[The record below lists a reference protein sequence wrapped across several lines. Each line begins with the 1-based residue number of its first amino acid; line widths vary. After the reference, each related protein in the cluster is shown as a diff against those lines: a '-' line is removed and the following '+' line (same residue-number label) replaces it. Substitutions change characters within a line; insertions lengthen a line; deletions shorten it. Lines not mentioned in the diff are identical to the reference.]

1 MIDRIHHRLMLCAV
15 LSALIF
21 SGAMPAQIP
30 GPSGDADTLHVNST
44 EVLVDAVVTDK
55 KGNIP
60 RDLTAQNFKIL
71 EDGREQKITSFSFS
85 GSGEPGRRAKRFMAL
100 VFDDDLPGFR
110 EAARRFVEEN
120 ADPDL
125 YIAVYAR
132 TGKKVH
138 AVLPFTSNAAR
149 IQAALNT
156 MQIGPLT
163 AGAYLER
170 NLRSPLMERVDQV
183 AAEMAPIRGRKAMA
197 LFSIGIAALAGTI
210 TRPNGTTAA
219 PGPPS
224 TPLDREMLQTIDDC
238 KKANVAVFGFNVN
251 PQIPDSVVSLAEDKN
266 LSGQS
271 DHVRGTNYIRD
282 LAEGTGGRYGTP
294 SANRLASFLGNIATE
309 QSDYY
314 VLGYTPAA
322 GAVSKN
328 CHKLKVTVDRKG
340 LDVEA
345 RDSYC
350 TPGAP
355 DSPLKPAEK
364 ALEARS
370 ASGGKGSVAV
380 SMQATWFYASRNRV
394 VGDVAMDIDAAA
406 MRMKG
411 KLEADLPV
419 TILAYREDGSVAAR
433 FGDTLDLMFES
444 QARLDEFR
452 KTPYRY
458 SNQITLQPGTYRVR
472 VSAGVAERAFGS
484 AEQTLKIAPWGGET
498 LSASAVALAR
508 TDRPSEEVTAEID
521 SSLLVGL
528 HRLVT
533 KGREFLP
540 MGGNVFR
547 AHETGLFYVEV
558 YDPQLVAGA
567 AKNAAAPV
575 LEVSVVDRAA
585 GAQRLDSG
593 PIDTRE
599 WLRPD
604 SSTIP
609 ISMRIPSADLP
620 PGAYTLEL
628 RIKLAEGG
636 DEVARW
642 ADFEVQ

>member
-1 MIDRIHHRLMLCAV
+1 MTNRIHRRFIRCGV
-15 LSALIF
+15 LAALIF
-21 SGAMPAQIP
+21 SRAMPAQSP
-30 GPSGDADTLHVNST
+30 TPSADSTLHVNST

-55 KGNIP
+55 KGSIP

-85 GSGEPGRRAKRFMAL
+85 GSGETGRRARRFMAL
-100 VFDDDLPGFR
+100 MFDADSPAFR
-110 EAARRFVEEN
+110 DAAKRFVEEN
-120 ADPDL
+120 AGPDL

-132 TGKKVH
+132 TEEKIH

-149 IQAALNT
+149 IQAALSS
-156 MQIGPLT
+156 MQVGPTRDMRDVSLM
-163 AGAYLER
+163 
-170 NLRSPLMERVDQV
+170 PLLDRVDRV

-197 LFSIGIAALAGTI
+197 LFTGAYLGFQGTV
-210 TRPNGTTAA
+210 TLPNGATVESPAKS
-219 PGPPS
+219 GPFRPV
-224 TPLDREMLQTIDDC
+224 QHTIDDC
-238 KKANVAVFGFNVN
+238 KKVNVAVFGFNLNAQNADAAVYK
-251 PQIPDSVVSLAEDKN
+251 AELDRE
-266 LSGQS
+266 LSDRPVYGRN
-271 DHVRGTNYIRD
+271 DIRD
-282 LAEGTGGRYGTP
+282 LAEGTGGRYGAP
-294 SANRLASFLGNIATE
+294 GANQLASFLGNIATE

-322 GAVSKN
+322 DAVSKN

-340 LDVEA
+340 FDVQA

-350 TPGAP
+350 TSGAP
-355 DSPLKPAEK
+355 DSSLKPAEK

-370 ASGGKGSVAV
+370 AVGAKGSVAV

-394 VGDVAMDIDAAA
+394 AADVAMDIDTAA

-433 FGDTLDLMFES
+433 FGDTVDLKFAS

-458 SNQITLQPGTYRVR
+458 SNQISLQPGTYRVR

-498 LSASAVALAR
+498 LSASAVALAK
-508 TDRPSEEVTAEID
+508 TDQPFEEVTAEID
-521 SSLLVGL
+521 GSMLVGL

-547 AHETGLFYVEV
+547 AHEAGLFYVEV

-575 LEVSVVDRAA
+575 LEVNVVDPAA
-585 GAQRLDSG
+585 GSQKLDSG

-599 WLRPD
+599 WVRPN
-604 SSTIP
+604 SATIP
-609 ISMRIPSADLP
+609 ISMRVPSADLP

-636 DEVARW
+636 DEVVRS

>member
-1 MIDRIHHRLMLCAV
+1 MPLISKPSAHAHA
-15 LSALIF
+15 ALIYVTV
-21 SGAMPAQIP
+21 GALVMVWTAVWFAFAYNYPPHADYP
-30 GPSGDADTLHVNST
+30 YGYDDAPSFEIHALDSANVRTLVAPDAPTNEHELRLLDNGDYLLFADQLTSHV
-44 EVLVDAVVTDK
+44 
-55 KGNIP
+55 
-60 RDLTAQNFKIL
+60 DLTGL
-71 EDGREQKITSFSFS
+71 GTY
-85 GSGEPGRRAKRFMAL
+85 GSDE
-100 VFDDDLPGFR
+100 
-110 EAARRFVEEN
+110 
-120 ADPDL
+120 
-125 YIAVYAR
+125 
-132 TGKKVH
+132 
-138 AVLPFTSNAAR
+138 
-149 IQAALNT
+149 
-156 MQIGPLT
+156 
-163 AGAYLER
+163 
-170 NLRSPLMERVDQV
+170 
-183 AAEMAPIRGRKAMA
+183 
-197 LFSIGIAALAGTI
+197 
-210 TRPNGTTAA
+210 
-219 PGPPS
+219 
-224 TPLDREMLQTIDDC
+224 TIDDC
-238 KKANVAVFGFNVN
+238 KKANVVVFGFNVN
-251 PQIPDSVVSLAEDKN
+251 PQTPDSAVSVAEDKN
-266 LSGQS
+266 LRDQS

-294 SANRLASFLGNIATE
+294 SSNKLAAFLGKIVTE

-322 GAVSKN
+322 GAASKN
-328 CHKLKVTVDRKG
+328 CHRLKVTVDRKG

-350 TPGAP
+350 TLGAT
-355 DSPLKPAEK
+355 DSLKPAEK

-370 ASGGKGSVAV
+370 AGGAKGSVAV

-394 VGDVAMDIDAAA
+394 VADVALDIDAAA

-452 KTPYRY
+452 KTPFRY
-458 SNQITLQPGTYRVR
+458 SNQISLQPGTYRVR

-508 TDRPSEEVTAEID
+508 TDQPFEEATAEID

-547 AHETGLFYVEV
+547 AHEAGLFYVEV

-575 LEVSVVDRAA
+575 VEVSVVDRAA
-585 GAQRLDSG
+585 GARRLDSG

-599 WLRPD
+599 WVRPD
-604 SSTIP
+604 SATIP
-609 ISMRIPSADLP
+609 ISMRIPSADLT

-636 DEVARW
+636 DEVVRS

>member
-1 MIDRIHHRLMLCAV
+1 
-15 LSALIF
+15 
-21 SGAMPAQIP
+21 
-30 GPSGDADTLHVNST
+30 
-44 EVLVDAVVTDK
+44 
-55 KGNIP
+55 
-60 RDLTAQNFKIL
+60 
-71 EDGREQKITSFSFS
+71 
-85 GSGEPGRRAKRFMAL
+85 MAL
-100 VFDDDLPGFR
+100 VFDDDLPGSR

-120 ADPDL
+120 AGPDL

-132 TGKKVH
+132 TEKKIH

-149 IQAALNT
+149 IQSALIN
-156 MQIGPLT
+156 MQIGPV
-163 AGAYLER
+163 AAAAYAER
-170 NLRSPLMERVDQV
+170 NKPSLVLLLDRVDQV
-183 AAEMAPIRGRKAMA
+183 ATEMAPIRGRKAMA
-197 LFSIGIAALAGTI
+197 LFAGGLAAI
-210 TRPNGTTAA
+210 VNGTTAA

-224 TPLDREMLQTIDDC
+224 TPFDREMLQTIDDC

-251 PQIPDSVVSLAEDKN
+251 PQVPDSVVSLAEDKN
-266 LSGQS
+266 VRDQS
-271 DHVRGTNYIRD
+271 DHVRGINYIRD

-294 SANRLASFLGNIATE
+294 GPNELAAFLGKIVTE
-309 QSDYY
+309 ESDYY

-322 GAVSKN
+322 GAASKN

-340 LDVEA
+340 LYVEA

-350 TPGAP
+350 ASGAP
-355 DSPLKPAEK
+355 DSSLKPAEK

-370 ASGGKGSVAV
+370 AGGAKGSVAV

-394 VGDVAMDIDAAA
+394 VADVAMDIDSAA

-472 VSAGVAERAFGS
+472 VSAGVADRAFGS

-508 TDRPSEEVTAEID
+508 TDRPFEEATEEID

-540 MGGNVFR
+540 MGRNVFR
-547 AHETGLFYVEV
+547 AHEAGLLYVEV

-567 AKNAAAPV
+567 ANNAAAPV
-575 LEVSVVDRAA
+575 VEVSVVDRAA
-585 GAQRLDSG
+585 GARRLDSG

-599 WLRPD
+599 WVRPD
-604 SSTIP
+604 SATIP

-620 PGAYTLEL
+620 PGA
-628 RIKLAEGG
+628 
-636 DEVARW
+636 
-642 ADFEVQ
+642 